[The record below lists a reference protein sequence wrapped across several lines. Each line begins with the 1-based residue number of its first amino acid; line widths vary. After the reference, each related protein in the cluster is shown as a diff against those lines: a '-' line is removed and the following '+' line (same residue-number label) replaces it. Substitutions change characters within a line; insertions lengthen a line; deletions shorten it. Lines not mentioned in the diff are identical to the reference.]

1 MRNGQQ
7 LPLIA
12 SIQEALL
19 STLKLCKTAAMSLMM
34 ALFITMEQVISSF
47 LLLVGIILKVTCM
60 GF

>member
-7 LPLIA
+7 LLLIA

-19 STLKLCKTAAMSLMM
+19 STLKLYKTTAMNLSM

-47 LLLVGIILKVTCM
+47 CFLLTL
-60 GF
+60 F